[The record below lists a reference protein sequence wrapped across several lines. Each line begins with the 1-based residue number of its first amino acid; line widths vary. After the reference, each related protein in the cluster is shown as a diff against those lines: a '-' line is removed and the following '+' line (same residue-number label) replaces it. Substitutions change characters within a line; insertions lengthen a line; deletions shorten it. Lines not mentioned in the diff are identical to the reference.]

1 MNKEKWQSMT
11 DEQKTSYMR
20 KVFKEMN
27 IGDSFDY
34 AECRRV
40 YDRMTEAG
48 AGTHGVYHNPCIVL
62 ELFDPIMAPT
72 IMSWMYRNFDDNG
85 DTVGYAQGSPAPLFG
100 YNLIELTFDKGTLME
115 FSDSEKQILR
125 EAMRIIGEKTKME
138 GKNIEGGLTY

>member
-20 KVFKEMN
+20 KVFKNMN
-27 IGDSFDY
+27 IGESFDY

-48 AGTHGVYHNPCIVL
+48 AGTHGVYQNPCIVL

-85 DTVGYAQGSPAPLFG
+85 DAVGYTQGSPAPLFG
-100 YNLIELTFDKGTLME
+100 YNMIELTFDKGTLMG
-115 FSDSEKQILR
+115 FSDTEKQILR
-125 EAMRIIGEKTKME
+125 DAMRIIAEKTKDE
-138 GKNIEGGLTY
+138 NKTK

>member
-40 YDRMTEAG
+40 YERLTETG
-48 AGTHGVYHNPCIVL
+48 KGTYGVYENPCIVL
-62 ELFDPIMAPT
+62 ELFDPIMACCLLD
-72 IMSWMYRNFDDNG
+72 WMYGSFDDNG
-85 DTVGYAQGSPAPLFG
+85 DRVDACSGGGTAPFLFG
-100 YNLIELTFDKGTLME
+100 YKMVELYLNKGSLMD
-115 FSDSEKQILR
+115 FSDSEKQVLR
-125 EAMRIIGEKTKME
+125 EAMRIIGEKTKE
-138 GKNIEGGLTY
+138 KQ

>member
-27 IGDSFDY
+27 IGESFDY

-40 YDRMTEAG
+40 HDRMTEAG
-48 AGTHGVYHNPCIVL
+48 AGTYGIFQNPCIVL
-62 ELFDPIMAPT
+62 ELIDSVMAPT
-72 IMSWMYRNFDDNG
+72 IMNWMYRNFDDNG
-85 DTVGYAQGSPAPLFG
+85 DSVGYVQGSPAPLFG
-100 YNLIELTFDKGTLME
+100 YNLIELVFDKSTLME
-115 FSDSEKQILR
+115 FSDDEKQILR

-138 GKNIEGGLTY
+138 GKK

>member
-1 MNKEKWQSMT
+1 
-11 DEQKTSYMR
+11 
-20 KVFKEMN
+20 
-27 IGDSFDY
+27 
-34 AECRRV
+34 
-40 YDRMTEAG
+40 MTEAG
-48 AGTHGVYHNPCIVL
+48 AGTHGVYQNPCIVL

-125 EAMRIIGEKTKME
+125 EAMRIIGEKTKKE
-138 GKNIEGGLTY
+138 D

>member
-11 DEQKTSYMR
+11 DEQKTLYMR
-20 KVFKEMN
+20 KVFKYMN

-40 YDRMTEAG
+40 YDRMTEPG
-48 AGTHGVYHNPCIVL
+48 AGTHGVYQNPCIVL

-85 DTVGYAQGSPAPLFG
+85 DAVGYAQGSPAPLFG

-115 FSDSEKQILR
+115 FSDTEKQILC
-125 EAMRIIGEKTKME
+125 EAMRIIGEKTKGENEAM
-138 GKNIEGGLTY
+138 

>member
-1 MNKEKWQSMT
+1 MT

-20 KVFKEMN
+20 KVFKETN

-40 YDRMTEAG
+40 HDRMAEAG
-48 AGTHGVYHNPCIVL
+48 VGTCGVYQNPCIVL

-85 DTVGYAQGSPAPLFG
+85 DSVGYAQGSPAPLFG

-138 GKNIEGGLTY
+138 D

>member
-11 DEQKTSYMR
+11 DEQKTLYMR
-20 KVFKEMN
+20 KVFKNMN

-34 AECRRV
+34 AEHRRV

-48 AGTHGVYHNPCIVL
+48 AGTHGVYQTPCIVL

-85 DTVGYAQGSPAPLFG
+85 DAVGYAQGSPAPLFG

-115 FSDSEKQILR
+115 FSDTEKQILR
-125 EAMRIIGEKTKME
+125 EAMRIIGEKTKE
-138 GKNIEGGLTY
+138 D

>member
-40 YDRMTEAG
+40 HDRMTAVD
-48 AGTHGVYHNPCIVL
+48 AGTTH
-62 ELFDPIMAPT
+62 T
-72 IMSWMYRNFDDNG
+72 IARRTD
-85 DTVGYAQGSPAPLFG
+85 
-100 YNLIELTFDKGTLME
+100 
-115 FSDSEKQILR
+115 LR
-125 EAMRIIGEKTKME
+125 RIARRLG
-138 GKNIEGGLTY
+138 